1 MFENLIESKKKK
13 TRSAGTLLLSF
24 ILHGALI
31 AAGLYFTHGIVA
43 ADVKA
48 TVEEI
53 EFTKAPEKPPPPK
66 TEQAPPPPDVVAA
79 PPPPKGFQIL
89 TAPIKI
95 PDVLPD
101 IDLTKAVTKVE
112 DFTAK
117 GVAGGTAT
125 GVVGG
130 TPQSINTDQPLFDFQ
145 VEQQV
150 RAVPGQ
156 SAPDYPGVL
165 RQSNVEGNVTAQ
177 FVVDTLGKADM
188 GTFKE
193 INSSHPLFTDAVRKR
208 LPTMRF
214 IPAEVGGRKVKQ
226 LVQMPFIFTLSMQ
239 LPE

>member
-1 MFENLIESKKKK
+1 MFENLIESKKRK

-24 ILHGALI
+24 ALHGVLI
-31 AAGLYFTHGIVA
+31 AAGLYLTHGIVA

-48 TVEEI
+48 QVEKI
-53 EFTKAPEKPPPPK
+53 EFAKAPEKPPPPK

-101 IDLTKAVTKVE
+101 IDLSKSVTKAE
-112 DFTAK
+112 DFTAV

-130 TPQSINTDQPLFDFQ
+130 VPQSINTDQPLFDFQ

-156 SAPDYPGVL
+156 AAPDYPGQL
-165 RQSNVEGNVTAQ
+165 RSANVEGSVTAQ
-177 FVVDTLGKADM
+177 FVVDTMGKADM

-193 INSSHPLFTDAVRKR
+193 INSSHVLFTDAVKRR
-208 LPTMRF
+208 LPQMKF